1 VASHRRGDG
10 ALIRLV
16 TAEEVRPIR
25 HRVLRPEQPFDS
37 TVYEGDDLAET
48 VHLGAFDE
56 EAAGGDRLLGPR
68 LVGIASLYH
77 EPRPGPGSVDGWRL
91 RGMASVPE
99 AQGRGFGMA
108 LLIAC
113 GDHVAGA
120 GGAELWCNAR
130 RTAIGFYRRGGFEVM
145 GEEFEVPGIGP
156 HVVMVR
162 GFTR

>member
-1 VASHRRGDG
+1 MAPDGGGGG

-16 TAEEVRPIR
+16 TAVDVRPLR
-25 HRVLRPEQPFDS
+25 HRVLRPTQAFES
-37 TVYEGDDLAET
+37 TVYDGDSRAET
-48 VHLGAFDE
+48 VHLGAFDGDGG
-56 EAAGGDRLLGPR
+56 AGVDR

-77 EPRPGPGSVDGWRL
+77 EPRPGPRSVDGWRL
-91 RGMASVPE
+91 RGMAIAAE

-130 RTAIGFYRRGGFEVM
+130 QAAIGFYRRGGLEVV
-145 GEEFEVPGIGP
+145 GDEFDVPDIGP

-162 GFTR
+162 VLTEREH